1 MALMPGAAP
10 PGGAPP
16 GLMKSPIGGPSGP
29 GASPMVSPGTGAG
42 MQAQGKQRVSKVIDQ
57 LLEIGAGFPKD
68 GGEWNAISRAISALN
83 GVFTAAKKEWEPK
96 PLPVPPTMPG
106 GGLGGLG
113 GPPSGIPAPG
123 GGPSLGGMPPGGPPP
138 IAPEM

>member
-1 MALMPGAAP
+1 MSLSPSPMKPGI
-10 PGGAPP
+10 
-16 GLMKSPIGGPSGP
+16 GLPQSPIGGPSGP

-42 MQAQGKQRVSKVIDQ
+42 MQAQGKQRVAKIIDQ
-57 LLEIGAGFPKD
+57 LLEVGAGFPKD

-83 GVFTAAKKEWEPK
+83 GVFTAAKKEPEPK

-123 GGPSLGGMPPGGPPP
+123 GGPPPGGMPPGGPPP